1 MPRVNFFFS
10 LLGTPKGK
18 EIPLKG
24 MSGLQVAKID
34 LQSIKPDD
42 EDEMDDNLEHGRVHV
57 DVDCET
63 PNNPLQLE
71 HVGVTNRSRECT
83 SNSSLNC
90 RVNKEARIIQMGD
103 AMKGWMEASKAKAE
117 TCKARIEALLAKAER
132 YKSGTSSEATGIGDY
147 SITQCMSI
155 LQIIEGLDNDKYLKA
170 VEKFTSP
177 EWREIFMNMPD
188 ERRMAWLD
196 RL

>member
-1 MPRVNFFFS
+1 
-10 LLGTPKGK
+10 
-18 EIPLKG
+18 
-24 MSGLQVAKID
+24 
-34 LQSIKPDD
+34 
-42 EDEMDDNLEHGRVHV
+42 MDDNLEHYGVHV

-71 HVGVTNRSRECT
+71 YIGVTTGSGKRT
-83 SNSSLNC
+83 SNSSLDF
-90 RVNKEARIIQMGD
+90 RGKKESRMSQMSD
-103 AMKGWMEASKAKAE
+103 VLKAWMEAYKAKTETSKAI
-117 TCKARIEALLAKAER
+117 TEALLAKAKR
-132 YKSGTSSEATGIGDY
+132 YKSGASSEATSVGDY
-147 SITQCMSI
+147 SITRCMRV
-155 LQIIEGLDNDKYLKA
+155 LQTIEGLDNDKYLKV